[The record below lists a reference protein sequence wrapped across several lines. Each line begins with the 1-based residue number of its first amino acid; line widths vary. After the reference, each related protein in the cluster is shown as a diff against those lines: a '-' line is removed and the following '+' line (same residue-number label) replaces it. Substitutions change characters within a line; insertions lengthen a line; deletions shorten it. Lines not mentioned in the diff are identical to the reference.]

1 MLLIVSLPVYAGEGQ
16 QLHDQACL
24 ACHSALMSGKP
35 EMMYLRTEKKITNP
49 ELLSKQVDQCVL
61 AADVN
66 WSEQQRALVVQYLR
80 KQFYHF

>member
-35 EMMYLRTEKKITNP
+35 EMMYLRTDKKKSPILTYWQNKLISASWLP
-49 ELLSKQVDQCVL
+49 M
-61 AADVN
+61 
-66 WSEQQRALVVQYLR
+66 
-80 KQFYHF
+80 